1 MQKDTMSNL
10 REQAKQLVRKLPPED
25 AISIYREIIEK
36 TKIDFAPPYR
46 LFLQ

>member
-25 AISIYREIIEK
+25 AIAIYKEIIEK
-36 TKIDFAPPYR
+36 SKN
-46 LFLQ
+46 QN